1 MSDQT
6 AIETATKR
14 LTLALDALEAAAE
27 RRVEAGR
34 AEALLVHRLHAADAD
49 RSKLAAELDNQVARA
64 RALEAANRD
73 IAHRLDAAIDNI
85 RSVIDTQGR

>member
-1 MSDQT
+1 MSDQS

-27 RRVEAGR
+27 RRLEVDRAG
-34 AEALLVHRLHAADAD
+34 AQVADRLHAADAD
-49 RSKLAAELDNQVARA
+49 RSKLAAELDSQAARS

-73 IAHRLDAAIDNI
+73 IAHRLEAAMENI
-85 RSVIDTQGR
+85 RSVINTQGR